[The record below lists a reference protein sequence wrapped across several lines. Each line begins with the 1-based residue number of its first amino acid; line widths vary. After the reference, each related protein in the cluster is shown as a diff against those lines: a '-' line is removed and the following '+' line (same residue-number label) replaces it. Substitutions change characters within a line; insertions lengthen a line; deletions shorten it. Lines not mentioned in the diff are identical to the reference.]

1 MSDVKTPQPAHRFK
15 VPEEDDVVAYHSVS
29 GLAITAL
36 LLGLISFSALL
47 GPAFWILPIL
57 AFVASLWALWQLSR
71 YGSALVGR
79 KAALVGLLLA
89 TTFGTAALTDWFVYR
104 EMVRREAV
112 EFGMVWFEC
121 LKTGRPWA
129 AMQLTEGPLTRSPLD
144 KIPKPP
150 AHAVVDT
157 APGFSSDPW
166 KTMDYYVARPL
177 VRLLLTLG
185 DKAEARYYDTEFQ
198 GSEGDRDQINQ
209 IYAVTYS
216 DGAEK
221 KTFFVT
227 LVMERSRLNKSQ
239 RSYWRVTQSDG
250 GVQPVALG
258 GPQRREP

>member
-36 LLGLISFSALL
+36 LLGLLSITALL

-57 AFVASLWALWQLSR
+57 GLVASLWALWQLSR
-71 YGSALVGR
+71 YGAALVGR
-79 KAALVGLLLA
+79 TAALVGLVLVV
-89 TTFGTAALTDWFVYR
+89 TFGTAALTDWFVYR

-112 EFGMVWFEC
+112 QFGLLWFDS

-129 AMQLTEGPLTRSPLD
+129 AMQLAESPVSRAPLD
-144 KIPKPP
+144 KVPKPP
-150 AHAVVDT
+150 AHAVVEV

-166 KTMDYYVARPL
+166 KNMDFYVARPL
-177 VRLLLTLG
+177 VRFLLTMG
-185 DKAEARYYDTEFQ
+185 DKAEVRAFDTEFQ
-198 GSEGDRDQINQ
+198 GAEGDRDQVNQ
-209 IYAVTYS
+209 VYAVTYP

-227 LVMERSRLNKSQ
+227 LSLERLRLNKS
-239 RSYWRVTQSDG
+239 RHSFWRVTQSEG
-250 GVQPVALG
+250 GIQPVALG
-258 GPQRREP
+258 GPLRRDP